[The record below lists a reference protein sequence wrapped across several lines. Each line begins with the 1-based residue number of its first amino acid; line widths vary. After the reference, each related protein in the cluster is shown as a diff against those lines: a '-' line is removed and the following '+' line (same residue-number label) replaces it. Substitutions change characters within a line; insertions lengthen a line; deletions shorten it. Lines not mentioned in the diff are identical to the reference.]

1 MKKGLDKAF
10 LEYGIR
16 KPDLEVITALCEKH
30 ELNADWVKDSL
41 LSQYHK
47 EKVDRI
53 EMDDATTESVI
64 NKALQTVR

>member
-1 MKKGLDKAF
+1 MKKGLDRAF

-16 KPDLEVITALCEKH
+16 KPDLEIITALCAKH

-53 EMDDATTESVI
+53 EMDDSTTESVI
-64 NKALQTVR
+64 NKALQNIR

>member
-1 MKKGLDKAF
+1 MKKGLDRAF

-16 KPDLEVITALCEKH
+16 KPDLEVITELCVKH
-30 ELNADWVKDSL
+30 ELDADWVKDQL

-53 EMDDATTESVI
+53 EMDDSATESVI
-64 NKALQTVR
+64 NKALQNIR

>member
-1 MKKGLDKAF
+1 MKKGLDRTF

-30 ELNADWVKDSL
+30 ELNADWVKDCL